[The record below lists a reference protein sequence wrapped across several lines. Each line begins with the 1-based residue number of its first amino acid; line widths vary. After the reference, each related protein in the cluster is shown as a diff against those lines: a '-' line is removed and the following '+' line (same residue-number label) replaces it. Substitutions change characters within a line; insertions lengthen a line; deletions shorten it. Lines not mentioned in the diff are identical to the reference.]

1 MGGGF
6 RPKISR
12 LSTLT
17 QRRTALTIGPRCAE
31 QRKLTGRSS
40 TMECGRVKFFND
52 RKGWGFI
59 EPDGGGEDVFVH
71 YSAIVGDGY
80 RTLTDGDRVSY
91 ELVNGDKGAQAR
103 NVSKQEQS

>member
-1 MGGGF
+1 
-6 RPKISR
+6 
-12 LSTLT
+12 
-17 QRRTALTIGPRCAE
+17 
-31 QRKLTGRSS
+31 
-40 TMECGRVKFFND
+40 MECGRVKFFND